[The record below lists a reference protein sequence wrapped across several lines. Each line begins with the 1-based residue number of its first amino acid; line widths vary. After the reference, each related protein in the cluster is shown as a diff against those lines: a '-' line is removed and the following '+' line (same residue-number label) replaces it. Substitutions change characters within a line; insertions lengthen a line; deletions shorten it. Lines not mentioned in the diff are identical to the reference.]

1 MCVYACTRVFAYACV
16 CACACVC
23 WGKLMNPSPSI
34 SLHNYSTFFKPGR
47 PPAFTQGKPS
57 LGRAGSG
64 DEPSRP
70 APSPAGALC
79 PPRPISPGHEG
90 PLSSAGP
97 SVPKRMSPSE
107 KVLTPKRGRAPK
119 LEDWLENGHQH
130 SWGLWLLPSA
140 SERRGVP
147 AAAMSLP
154 AEPCP
159 ATHPQHTPCRAGGGG
174 HGDKDRAPGGRHGAC
189 SVTSS
194 LSFSQKPGLQG
205 PEIVCG
211 LHPPLAYR
219 SLRLSPRTTPHRVGG
234 DRNCAFSPYPLALP
248 EKQE

>member
-1 MCVYACTRVFAYACV
+1 MSLPVQLHLLPERFA
-16 CACACVC
+16 
-23 WGKLMNPSPSI
+23 
-34 SLHNYSTFFKPGR
+34 
-47 PPAFTQGKPS
+47 
-57 LGRAGSG
+57 
-64 DEPSRP
+64 RP
-70 APSPAGALC
+70 APYLRDTKAHSAPPAPPFLSGCLHLKRSSHQSGA
-79 PPRPISPGHEG
+79 
-90 PLSSAGP
+90 
-97 SVPKRMSPSE
+97 
-107 KVLTPKRGRAPK
+107 RALK